1 MIKFGTKED
10 KTFKTGVE
18 GGSFVERNLLGLET
32 YYSLSL
38 NQSFGFLKEDFENA
52 PILFNNQI
60 PKKVLE
66 KLVNENID
74 FLELIPEDKKSDVI
88 TADDLYYYFLEGFA
102 FKFFEVTLI
111 AYFFCFSSSPKYTT
125 LDPPLPICL
134 SLNI

>member
-1 MIKFGTKED
+1 M
-10 KTFKTGVE
+10 
-18 GGSFVERNLLGLET
+18 ERNLLGLET

-102 FKFFEVTLI
+102 FQIRIHCGERRENAIYIDNYNTI
-111 AYFFCFSSSPKYTT
+111 
-125 LDPPLPICL
+125 I
-134 SLNI
+134 